1 MFQHKREH
9 WRSGLGNREVI
20 TSVFYVNID
29 FEIPEEH
36 SCGCAT
42 WAFGNVS
49 LLLRERT
56 KVDAIET

>member
-1 MFQHKREH
+1 M
-9 WRSGLGNREVI
+9 GNREVI

-36 SCGCAT
+36 SCGCAM